1 MENVTENAIFSSQKD
16 PILELLNQNSNP
28 LKNEDFIKG
37 SLDGFDKFF
46 NEEENIRES
55 KNPVNSSFD
64 YSPISKQNIFNKS
77 YEKIINGGKN
87 KIFSFYLKAKEINHE
102 KRYEKNQ
109 TKKQLFNTLQNDKL
123 EDLKKKKLILNRE
136 SAKRSR
142 LKKKN
147 YIENLEKEYLILK
160 EEIMRLKSSQNI
172 LCKNT
177 KEILNDSIP
186 SNNIIENIKIN
197 NIINNPKDKEIMRLK
212 KDELNIIS
220 NNLGK
225 DSKTINNYINKQ
237 KKLLHNCLIRQIDIM
252 VPLEIKYFQNKFL
265 KMDEIKKDDSISII
279 KNKIT
284 RNLEVIKDLYDIEI
298 IPETDKN
305 NSLKNDSKGNNIFN
319 FYKYLKSYVEQYE
332 LIYNKIDNLSE

>member
-87 KIFSFYLKAKEINHE
+87 KIFSFDLKAKEINPE
-102 KRYEKNQ
+102 TRYEKNQ
-109 TKKQLFNTLQNDKL
+109 TKKQIFNTLQNDKF

-160 EEIMRLKSSQNI
+160 EEIMRLKSSQN
-172 LCKNT
+172 LLSKNT
-177 KEILNDSIP
+177 KEILYDRVQ
-186 SNNIIENIKIN
+186 NNNFVENIKID
-197 NIINNPKDKEIMRLK
+197 NIINNPKDKEIMSLK

-225 DSKTINNYINKQ
+225 DAKTINNYINKQ
-237 KKLLHNCLIRQIDIM
+237 KKLLQNCLIKQIDIII
-252 VPLEIKYFQNKFL
+252 PAEIKNFQNKYL
-265 KMDEIKKDDSISII
+265 KIDEIKKDDSISVIR
-279 KNKIT
+279 NKIT
-284 RNLEVIKDLYDIEI
+284 RNLEVIKDLYDIDI
-298 IPETDKN
+298 KPEKDEG
-305 NSLKNDSKGNNIFN
+305 NSLKCDSKGNIIYN
-319 FYKYLKSYVEQYE
+319 FYKDLKSYVEQYE
-332 LIYNKIDNLSE
+332 LIYNNINNLSG

>member
-1 MENVTENAIFSSQKD
+1 MEKTPENIIFAYKKD
-16 PILELLNQNSNP
+16 PILDLLNQNSNP

-46 NEEENIRES
+46 SEEENVRES
-55 KNPVNSSFD
+55 KNPINSSVD
-64 YSPISKQNIFNKS
+64 CIPILNQNIVNKS
-77 YEKIINGGKN
+77 DEKIINGGKD
-87 KIFSFYLKAKEINHE
+87 KIHIYDMNAKGTIHE
-102 KRYEKNQ
+102 KNKEKNQ
-109 TKKQLFNTLQNDKL
+109 TKKQIFNTLQNDKF

-160 EEIMRLKSSQNI
+160 EEIMRLKSSQNV

-186 SNNIIENIKIN
+186 SNNIIKNIKIN

-252 VPLEIKYFQNKFL
+252 VLLEIKNFQNKFL

-298 IPETDKN
+298 IPVTDKN

>member
-1 MENVTENAIFSSQKD
+1 
-16 PILELLNQNSNP
+16 
-28 LKNEDFIKG
+28 
-37 SLDGFDKFF
+37 
-46 NEEENIRES
+46 
-55 KNPVNSSFD
+55 
-64 YSPISKQNIFNKS
+64 
-77 YEKIINGGKN
+77 
-87 KIFSFYLKAKEINHE
+87 
-102 KRYEKNQ
+102 
-109 TKKQLFNTLQNDKL
+109 
-123 EDLKKKKLILNRE
+123 
-136 SAKRSR
+136 
-142 LKKKN
+142 
-147 YIENLEKEYLILK
+147 
-160 EEIMRLKSSQNI
+160 MRLKSSQNV

-177 KEILNDSIP
+177 KEILNDRIP
-186 SNNIIENIKIN
+186 SNNIIKNIKIN

-298 IPETDKN
+298 IPVTDKN

>member
-1 MENVTENAIFSSQKD
+1 MEKTPENIIFAYKKD
-16 PILELLNQNSNP
+16 PILDLLNQNSNP

-46 NEEENIRES
+46 SEEENVRES
-55 KNPVNSSFD
+55 KNPINSSVD
-64 YSPISKQNIFNKS
+64 YIPILNQNIVNKS
-77 YEKIINGGKN
+77 DEKIINGGKD
-87 KIFSFYLKAKEINHE
+87 KIHIYDMNAKGTIHE
-102 KRYEKNQ
+102 KNKEKNQ
-109 TKKQLFNTLQNDKL
+109 TKKQIFNTLQNDKF

-160 EEIMRLKSSQNI
+160 EEIMRLKSSQNV

-177 KEILNDSIP
+177 KEILNDRIP

-319 FYKYLKSYVEQYE
+319 FYKYLKSSVEQYE
-332 LIYNKIDNLSE
+332 LIYNKIDTLSE

>member
-1 MENVTENAIFSSQKD
+1 MENAAQNKIFSNKKD
-16 PILELLNQNSNP
+16 PILELLNQKNNP

-46 NEEENIRES
+46 NEEENIKES
-55 KNPVNSSFD
+55 KNHVNSSFD

-87 KIFSFYLKAKEINHE
+87 KIFSFDMNAKEIFIE
-102 KRYEKNQ
+102 KRFERNQ
-109 TKKQLFNTLQNDKL
+109 NKKQIFNTLQNDKL

-147 YIENLEKEYLILK
+147 YIENLEKEYQILK
-160 EEIMRLKSSQNI
+160 EEIMRLKSS
-172 LCKNT
+172 KNSLSRNN
-177 KEILNDSIP
+177 KEIFNDIIP
-186 SNNIIENIKIN
+186 NNNIIENIKIDDK
-197 NIINNPKDKEIMRLK
+197 IINLKDKEIMWLK

-237 KKLLHNCLIRQIDIM
+237 KKLLQNCLIKQIDIII
-252 VPLEIKYFQNKFL
+252 PTEIKNFQNKFL
-265 KMDEIKKDDSISII
+265 KIDEIKKDDSISII

-284 RNLEVIKDLYDIEI
+284 RNLEVIKDLYDIDI
-298 IPETDKN
+298 KPEKVEN
-305 NSLKNDSKGNNIFN
+305 NSLKNVSKGNNIYN
-319 FYKYLKSYVEQYE
+319 FYKDLKSYVEQYE
-332 LIYNKIDNLSE
+332 LIYNSLDNLSE

>member
-1 MENVTENAIFSSQKD
+1 MEKTPENIIFAYKKD
-16 PILELLNQNSNP
+16 PILDLLNQNSNP

-46 NEEENIRES
+46 SEEENVRES
-55 KNPVNSSFD
+55 KNPINSSVD
-64 YSPISKQNIFNKS
+64 CIPILNQNIFNKS
-77 YEKIINGGKN
+77 DEKFINGGKD
-87 KIFSFYLKAKEINHE
+87 KIHIYDMNAKGTIHE
-102 KRYEKNQ
+102 KNKEKNQ
-109 TKKQLFNTLQNDKL
+109 TKKQIFNTLQNDKY

-147 YIENLEKEYLILK
+147 YIENLEKEYLFLK
-160 EEIMRLKSSQNI
+160 EEIMRLKSSQNV

-177 KEILNDSIP
+177 KEILNDRIP

-298 IPETDKN
+298 IPVTDKN

>member
-1 MENVTENAIFSSQKD
+1 MEKTPENIIFAYKKD
-16 PILELLNQNSNP
+16 PILDLLNQNSNP

-46 NEEENIRES
+46 SEEENVRES
-55 KNPVNSSFD
+55 KNPINSSVD
-64 YSPISKQNIFNKS
+64 YIPILNQNIVNKS
-77 YEKIINGGKN
+77 DEKIINGGKD
-87 KIFSFYLKAKEINHE
+87 KIHIYDMNAKGTIHE
-102 KRYEKNQ
+102 KNKEKNQ
-109 TKKQLFNTLQNDKL
+109 TKKQIFNTLQNDKF

-298 IPETDKN
+298 IPVTDKN

>member
-1 MENVTENAIFSSQKD
+1 MEKTPENIIFAYKKD
-16 PILELLNQNSNP
+16 PILDLLNQNSNP

-46 NEEENIRES
+46 SEEENVRES
-55 KNPVNSSFD
+55 KNPINSSVD
-64 YSPISKQNIFNKS
+64 YIPLSSQNIYNKS
-77 YEKIINGGKN
+77 DEKIINGGKD
-87 KIFSFYLKAKEINHE
+87 KIHIYDMNAKGTIHE
-102 KRYEKNQ
+102 KNKEKNQ
-109 TKKQLFNTLQNDKL
+109 TKKQIFNTLQNDKY